1 MSDQANLIEKFHAT
15 IGQRLYSPEM
25 FSRLQNIQSTL
36 DQLGNRNYTT
46 NLIQR
51 GDDIVIDIQF
61 LDEETYTEWI
71 IMK

>member
-25 FSRLQNIQSTL
+25 FKRLEGIQHTL

-61 LDEETYTEWI
+61 LDEETYSEWI